1 MGVVRV
7 FEKVRDKKDCTL
19 VLLGSLASDDP
30 EGLGIQEK
38 VMERVVKSKY
48 KDDMKILLIEN
59 DVLANCLQRASSVV
73 IQKSLKEG
81 FSLTVSEALYK
92 GTPVVASK
100 TGGIPLQVIDGKN
113 GFLDHPLDTIGFS
126 KSIIRIMENDLLRKE
141 MGANGK

>member
-1 MGVVRV
+1 
-7 FEKVRDKKDCTL
+7 
-19 VLLGSLASDDP
+19 
-30 EGLGIQEK
+30 
-38 VMERVVKSKY
+38 MERVVKSKY